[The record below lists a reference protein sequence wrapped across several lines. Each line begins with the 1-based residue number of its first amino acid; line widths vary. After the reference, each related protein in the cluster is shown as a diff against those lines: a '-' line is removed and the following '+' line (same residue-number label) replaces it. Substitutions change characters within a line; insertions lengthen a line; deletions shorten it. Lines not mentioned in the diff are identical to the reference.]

1 MLFSSLINEQMV
13 HKCEEV
19 GADGYATKPQ
29 IPYLV
34 EMIDDFLG
42 VTESS

>member
-1 MLFSSLINEQMV
+1 MAS
-13 HKCEEV
+13 KCDQV

-34 EMIDDFLG
+34 EMMDKLLEIDGSD
-42 VTESS
+42 